1 MLVGVEMSVIAGWV
15 SLWCRTG
22 GPRGASTAA
31 RLEGRKALFG
41 RWALTTFQ
49 ALVRAQKLRVEVEG
63 LEGPPDSARQHL
75 LVFRHVSVLDVLLPQ
90 VVFQEHCEAG
100 VGQVVDRELL
110 SDPALN
116 VVASGV
122 GNVLVDRKRTST
134 TETVNLVAS
143 AVANLLPG
151 QAFAVFPEGARFSP
165 ARRNQ
170 VRRHLQRHGE
180 AERAEEAEALRHLLP
195 VGSRGTRA
203 LMDRRGDAEIWVC
216 GHVGFESV
224 FGVRELFRGGLW
236 NQTVRIRVQRYAPD
250 DIPADPDRGVAWMR
264 ERWRELDAWV
274 NATKLRALAD
284 GAREVSP

>member
-1 MLVGVEMSVIAGWV
+1 M
-15 SLWCRTG
+15 
-22 GPRGASTAA
+22 
-31 RLEGRKALFG
+31 
-41 RWALTTFQ
+41 TFR
-49 ALVRAQKLRVEVEG
+49 AFVRAQNLRVE
-63 LEGPPDSARQHL
+63 LEGFEGSPDVARRHL

-90 VVFQEHCEAG
+90 MVFREHLGAE

-116 VVASGV
+116 VVACGG

-180 AERAEEAEALRHLLP
+180 AERAEEAGTLRHLLP
-195 VGSRGTRA
+195 VRSRGTRA
-203 LMDRRGDAEIWVC
+203 LMDRRGDAEIWIC

-224 FGVRELFRGGLW
+224 FGVRDLFRGDLY
-236 NQTVRIRVQRYAPD
+236 NQTVRIRVQRYASN
-250 DIPADPDRGVAWMR
+250 DIPADPDEGVAWMR

-284 GAREVSP
+284 GGREVSS